1 MKKYLIII
9 NSLYDQ
15 YGPQELG
22 DNITFRRMLKSS
34 TQNKIYRAIRK
45 MHLQS
50 PLPFKSIWYGEWK
63 YDIEKYDTV
72 VTADTG
78 NTFAVIKD
86 LKKHYPKLRVINWYR
101 NPVSKAAPIIKDAN
115 DYCEVWSFDEK
126 DCIKYGL
133 QYNPQFCTKCSIQP
147 NNDNVARTDAF
158 FIGGDKGRLEQ
169 LLNLEKKLQQKGQ
182 VTDFKIV
189 GYNSERLTYR
199 EVVEGIINTRII
211 VDIQSAGQDGLTLR
225 PIEALLYE
233 KKLITNNVNI
243 RTYDFYNSNNIFILN
258 EDSDEKFN
266 QFLETPY
273 QKIAAS
279 ITEEYQI
286 PGWIKKFE
294 GEIEL

>member
-15 YGPQELG
+15 YGPQDLG
-22 DNITFRRMLKSS
+22 DNITFMKMLKSS

-45 MHLQS
+45 IHLQS
-50 PLPFKSIWYGEWK
+50 PLPFKSIWYGDWK
-63 YDIEKYDTV
+63 HNIEKYDTV
-72 VTADTG
+72 ITADTG

-86 LKKHYPKLRVINWYR
+86 LKKHYPKLRIINWYR
-101 NPVSKAAPIIKDAN
+101 NPVSKAAPIIADAN
-115 DYCEVWSFDEK
+115 EYCEVWSFDEK

-133 QYNPQFCTKCSIQP
+133 KYNPQFCTKCSVKL
-147 NNDNVARTDAF
+147 NNNIVKTDAF
-158 FIGGDKGRLEQ
+158 FIGGNKGRLEQ
-169 LLNLEKKLQQKGQ
+169 LLNLEEKLQQKGQ

-199 EVVEGIINTRII
+199 EVVEKIINTKII
-211 VDIQSAGQDGLTLR
+211 VDIQAAGQDGLTLR

-233 KKLITNNVNI
+233 KKLITNNINI

-258 EDSDEKFN
+258 VDSEEKLN

-273 QKIAAS
+273 QKVPIS
-279 ITEEYQI
+279 ISEEYQI